1 LQVLL
6 SMLEVEREAREEV
19 ALQRSKSTGG
29 REKRTN
35 VFKKLFARSKK

>member
-1 LQVLL
+1 
-6 SMLEVEREAREEV
+6 MLDVEKETREEIAV
-19 ALQRSKSTGG
+19 QRSKTTGS